1 MSVIA
6 NVQPSLPQLRD
17 EVVARGVVAA
27 HPIFASRAQG
37 SRIWDVD
44 GREYLDFVAGIGV
57 VNVGHNHPAVLDAA
71 RRQLDAF
78 VHTCFQVVMYEPYVE
93 LGRRLA
99 ALVPAMAPAKTFF
112 ATTGAEAVENAVKI
126 ARAATGRSAIIA
138 FHGGFHGRTLM
149 GMTLTGMS
157 DPYRQT
163 FGPFA
168 PEVYHAPYPYEYRG
182 WSAERALDALQQLF
196 TTEVPANR
204 VAAILIE
211 PELGDGG
218 FVPAPAAY
226 MQRLREIAT
235 RHGIM
240 LIVDEIQSGFGR
252 TGKMFAFEHAGIVPD
267 LVTVAKG
274 LANGFPL
281 SGVVGRAAVMDA
293 PDPGGLG
300 GTYGG
305 NPVACAAALAVLDV
319 LRDEDLLN
327 RAARLGGILGA
338 GLAELATRHDCIG
351 DVRGLGTMKAI
362 EIVTDREAKTPDAN
376 RTTAIL
382 HEARDRGL
390 LVIRCGTH
398 RNAVRLLPPLVTT
411 DAEAH
416 RALDILD
423 HAIAASSRRTS
434 DQSVPVR

>member
-1 MSVIA
+1 MSPVA
-6 NVQPSLPQLRD
+6 NVQPSLAQRRD
-17 EVVARGVVAA
+17 DVVARGVVAA
-27 HPIFASRAQG
+27 HPIFAARAQG
-37 SRIWDVD
+37 SRIWDAD

-57 VNVGHNHPAVLDAA
+57 VNVGHSHPRVLEAA
-71 RRQLDAF
+71 RRQLEMF
-78 VHTCFQVVMYEPYVE
+78 VHSCFQVVMYEPYVE

-99 ALVPAMAPAKTFF
+99 ELVPAMAPAKTFF

-126 ARAATGRSAIIA
+126 ARAATGRSAVIA

-157 DPYRQT
+157 EPYKQT

-196 TTEVPANR
+196 ATEVSPNR

-211 PELGDGG
+211 AELGDGG
-218 FVPAPAAY
+218 FVPAPISY
-226 MQRLREIAT
+226 LQRLREIAS
-235 RHGIM
+235 RHGIL
-240 LIVDEIQSGFGR
+240 LIFDEIQSGFGR

-267 LVTVAKG
+267 LVTVAKA

-281 SGVVGRAAVMDA
+281 SGVIGRAAVMDA

-305 NPVACAAALAVLDV
+305 NPVSCAAALAVLDV
-319 LRDEDLLN
+319 LTDEDVLA
-327 RAARLGGILGA
+327 RAERFGSVLGA
-338 GLAELATRHDCIG
+338 GLGDLAARHDCIG
-351 DVRGLGTMKAI
+351 DVRGIGTMKAI
-362 EIVTDREAKTPDAN
+362 EVVKDRATKTPDPD

-382 HEARDRGL
+382 NEARHRGL
-390 LVIRCGTH
+390 LLIRCGAY

-423 HAIAASSRRTS
+423 QAVTAASRRAS
-434 DQSVPVR
+434 